1 MIAPDKLAM
10 LPRSTV
16 LKIRDAASAF
26 TCVICGAE
34 QEPYSWR
41 VSLPKRAGAACVG
54 CAHDQG
60 WTCR

>member
-1 MIAPDKLAM
+1 MIDAYKLAM
-10 LPRSTV
+10 LPRDKV
-16 LKIRDAASAF
+16 LAIRDAASTFA
-26 TCVICGAE
+26 CVICGVE

-41 VSLPKRAGAACVG
+41 VSLPNRAGAACVG